1 MSIDTVHSW
10 LLMADWTDPCVSILK
25 CGTTMWR
32 LRVDRSIT
40 GRRSP
45 VFLGTRNNGPQSFQ
59 YGGRHRAIGT
69 IWFTMW
75 PVTWPTEANENTRV
89 ARGTLSAITVGSS
102 NLCTGP
108 KFRAAAPNI
117 VADQN
122 FSVVLDL
129 FISPL
134 ERMTCPN
141 HLSRRSR
148 TRMARSHIP
157 SLACSSSIDGS
168 SDGLTPQIQRII
180 ARSLRHS
187 RWRAAEVMGQVSVP
201 CNIELRTLELNRRPL
216 RSKGTGLDVK
226 AFSELT
232 PGTSASSSGS
242 SHAATTSTEHVT
254 QVAETINRLEHTVTN
269 LNLLE
274 RAAIDR
280 AYTRHTTTTRAFIGQ
295 VLGKCFEARAFPIM
309 NPQVAFGAPDGW
321 PAYSRTTHSTWEL
334 AGVLQDIQPKPR
346 SHELCFSH
354 VYMKTLGFQS
364 LLPRLDT
371 FNTFLKRSIAM
382 ITRSSAKNSSQGTP
396 TLKSLDKASSTM
408 IKSSGLRTEP
418 WCTPTPTSNS
428 SLYSEP
434 TLTRLRALLYIACT
448 RRTIHSSTP
457 TFLIAHHKTFRGTR
471 SEISVWPVMREEWG
485 EIFYVWA
492 TSWP

>member
-1 MSIDTVHSW
+1 MLW
-10 LLMADWTDPCVSILK
+10 
-25 CGTTMWR
+25 GR
-32 LRVDRSIT
+32 LPLE
-40 GRRSP
+40 G
-45 VFLGTRNNGPQSFQ
+45 
-59 YGGRHRAIGT
+59 
-69 IWFTMW
+69 
-75 PVTWPTEANENTRV
+75 
-89 ARGTLSAITVGSS
+89 VGSCRLFFTDDLHD
-102 NLCTGP
+102 NLSWVPASDKPHTFKSCFTHSSQVFFGRPGPFLPGTG
-108 KFRAAAPNI
+108 
-117 VADQN
+117 
-122 FSVVLDL
+122 LDLTL

-141 HLSRRSR
+141 HLSRHSR

-216 RSKGTGLDVK
+216 RSKGTGLDVSK
-226 AFSELT
+226 GRFSRNLPHAGT
-232 PGTSASSSGS
+232 PASSSGS

-295 VLGKCFEARAFPIM
+295 VLGKCFEARAFLIM

-321 PAYSRTTHSTWEL
+321 PAYSRTTHGTWEL
-334 AGVLQDIQPKPR
+334 ARVLQDIQPKPR

-354 VYMKTLGFQS
+354 VYLKTLGFQS

-371 FNTFLKRSIAM
+371 FNTFLKRS
-382 ITRSSAKNSSQGTP
+382 
-396 TLKSLDKASSTM
+396 
-408 IKSSGLRTEP
+408 
-418 WCTPTPTSNS
+418 SNDHGIICKEQ
-428 SLYSEP
+428 LP
-434 TLTRLRALLYIACT
+434 G
-448 RRTIHSSTP
+448 HP
-457 TFLIAHHKTFRGTR
+457 HPK
-471 SEISVWPVMREEWG
+471 ISR
-485 EIFYVWA
+485 
-492 TSWP
+492 